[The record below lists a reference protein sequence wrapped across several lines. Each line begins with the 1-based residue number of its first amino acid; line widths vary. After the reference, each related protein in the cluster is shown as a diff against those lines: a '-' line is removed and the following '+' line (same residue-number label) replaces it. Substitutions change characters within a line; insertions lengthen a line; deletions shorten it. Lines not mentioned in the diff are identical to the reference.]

1 MNENSH
7 SFDTEVNV
15 NAANLVPS
23 KGEASGQDLPRALT
37 HAETEKIKDTV
48 RKDKKNK
55 HTVDSLVKK
64 FSKEFKTRITEETV
78 ELVIREVVIEEVD
91 ADLKSGKIASMA
103 CSNIGV
109 AGITD
114 VKFMQKDGKYVAR
127 VGIALMGSA
136 HETDIEDPFH
146 PEYPNN
152 YAEGVGDSTE
162 EALAAMRVRI
172 KEISDSLHH

>member
-1 MNENSH
+1 
-7 SFDTEVNV
+7 
-15 NAANLVPS
+15 
-23 KGEASGQDLPRALT
+23 
-37 HAETEKIKDTV
+37 
-48 RKDKKNK
+48 
-55 HTVDSLVKK
+55 
-64 FSKEFKTRITEETV
+64 
-78 ELVIREVVIEEVD
+78 
-91 ADLKSGKIASMA
+91 
-103 CSNIGV
+103 
-109 AGITD
+109 
-114 VKFMQKDGKYVAR
+114 MQKDGKYVAR